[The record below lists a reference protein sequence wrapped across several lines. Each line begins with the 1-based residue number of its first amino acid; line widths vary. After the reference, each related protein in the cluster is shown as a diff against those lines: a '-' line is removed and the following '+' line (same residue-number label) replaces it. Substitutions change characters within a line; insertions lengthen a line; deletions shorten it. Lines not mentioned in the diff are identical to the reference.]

1 MAEGDGALISKDFSQ
16 DPSADTPPASS
27 TPLSALSVG
36 GNSRPPE
43 DIGNPTVAKVR
54 PKAAQSLEG
63 VSSSV
68 GAAASCSPSSV
79 EKLKSFAFTKL
90 SSQCKSTCRSVRE
103 EASGFEPPAKKQN
116 LDPPLSVSP
125 VSPSRNSPRNQALVG
140 QELLAPFVSG
150 PDETTEESHY
160 TTPSRHA
167 SIVLETPVGTKSG
180 VVGVRANGT
189 SKDTGKMSVDT
200 SFRKPIF
207 NPRRSVG
214 SSSSKAAGPPFP
226 SMGRDRST
234 NTLHSTSPRPSLPV
248 WQKSSIG
255 SRTLSQTLTSSQS
268 SPASPFVSQQHP
280 QPPPNASTPTAH
292 DSTPSSSPF
301 LPPSSRTQTPSS
313 RHGSRHTASVSSHSS
328 TRTFSSKSPPTHPL
342 PPPLHPPNS
351 SPFSTPQ
358 RASSAAPVRRR
369 FPGPA
374 GVLPTL
380 VREPHNMILYRS
392 EYHNSL
398 GCMSSAP

>member
-16 DPSADTPPASS
+16 DPSADTPPNSS
-27 TPLSALSVG
+27 TPISALSVG

-63 VSSSV
+63 VSSSAR
-68 GAAASCSPSSV
+68 AAASCSPSSV

-90 SSQCKSTCRSVRE
+90 SSQRKGTCRSVRE
-103 EASGFEPPAKKQN
+103 GASGFEPPAKKKN

-150 PDETTEESHY
+150 PDETTEESRY

-167 SIVLETPVGTKSG
+167 SIALETPVGTKSG

-189 SKDTGKMSVDT
+189 SEDTGKMSVDT

-234 NTLHSTSPRPSLPV
+234 NTLHSASPRPSVPV
-248 WQKSSIG
+248 WQTSSIG

-268 SPASPFVSQQHP
+268 SPASPFASQQHP
-280 QPPPNASTPTAH
+280 QPPPNATAH
-292 DSTPSSSPF
+292 DSTPSASPF
-301 LPPSSRTQTPSS
+301 LPPFSRTRTPSS

-328 TRTFSSKSPPTHPL
+328 TRTFSPPTHPL
-342 PPPLHPPNS
+342 PPLHPPNS
-351 SPFSTPQ
+351 SPFLTPQ

-380 VREPHNMILYRS
+380 VREPHNMIRVPQLPRLHVICTIY
-392 EYHNSL
+392 
-398 GCMSSAP
+398 